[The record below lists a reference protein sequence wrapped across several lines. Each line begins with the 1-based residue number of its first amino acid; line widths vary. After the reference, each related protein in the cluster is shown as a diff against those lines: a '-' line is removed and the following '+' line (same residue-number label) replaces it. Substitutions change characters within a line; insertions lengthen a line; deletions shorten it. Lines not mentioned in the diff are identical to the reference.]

1 MNAVTPQRRVRG
13 ASAREV
19 GRVPP
24 AHVRSRGPLK
34 HPAGAPDSRAGAP
47 RTRRAA
53 WLVLALLAGACR
65 QDMAE
70 QPRYDPLEASRFFP
84 DGQAARPRVAG
95 TVARGELADDTALF
109 TGKAEGRLVDKVPV
123 AVTPEVLARGR
134 ERFDIYCSPCHDR
147 VGTGKGMIVRRGY
160 RQPPS
165 LHDERLRQ
173 APAGHFFDVVT
184 NGFGVMPAYAAQVP
198 VHDRWA
204 IVAYIRALQRSQH
217 ATLADVPPAERRAL
231 ETEGA
236 R

>member
-1 MNAVTPQRRVRG
+1 LRARRQ
-13 ASAREV
+13 ASLTLAI
-19 GRVPP
+19 
-24 AHVRSRGPLK
+24 
-34 HPAGAPDSRAGAP
+34 
-47 RTRRAA
+47 
-53 WLVLALLAGACR
+53 LALLAAACR

-70 QPRYDPLEASRFFP
+70 QPRYDPLEASRVFP

-95 TVARGELADDTALF
+95 TVARGELRDDTALF
-109 TGKAEGRLVDKVPV
+109 TGKADGRPVDKVPV

-147 VGTGKGMIVRRGY
+147 VGTGNGMVVRRGY

-198 VHDRWA
+198 VRDRWA

>member
-1 MNAVTPQRRVRG
+1 VDRGRVRG
-13 ASAREV
+13 V
-19 GRVPP
+19 
-24 AHVRSRGPLK
+24 
-34 HPAGAPDSRAGAP
+34 P
-47 RTRRAA
+47 RTRWAGFAA
-53 WLVLALLAGACR
+53 LALSLTLAGACR

-95 TVARGELADDTALF
+95 TVARGELHEGTALF
-109 TGKAEGRLVDKVPV
+109 TGKLDGRLVDKVPV

-134 ERFDIYCSPCHDR
+134 ERFDNYCSPCHDR

-173 APAGHFFDVVT
+173 APAGHFFDVMT
-184 NGFGVMPAYAAQVP
+184 SGFGVMPAYAAQVA
-198 VHDRWA
+198 VQDRWA
-204 IVAYIRALQRSQH
+204 IVAYIHALQRSQH
-217 ATLADVPPAERRAL
+217 ASLADVPPAERRAL